1 MKTLRCGNYFVA
13 FINQLLVV
21 SVLLLEINVNFVTTL
36 TSANGERTTTLSD
49 LSTVASVSS
58 NECKW
63 DYDNTTNST
72 ICRLKRI
79 DPSPSSELFLNARDA
94 RRLDILCDDSVQQE
108 SQLPKNSFRDLPSVT
123 SLVIDACKFT
133 KLTENTFEGLL
144 GLKSLTVN
152 VRISQWNVSQ
162 TVELHRNTMNGLK
175 QLTRLELIDSN
186 IRTIPDGFYCPLTNL
201 KELSLSHNR
210 IRSTDSLGFST
221 DDDDCSFLKE
231 ITTLN
236 LSGNELQVTSDSW
249 SVGKLRRLQHLH
261 LQHNNL
267 TDLPTFMLRELKSLQ
282 TLNLS
287 YNSIDEIP
295 SGYFDYSKELRFLYL
310 QCNQIFQLP
319 VGAFHHLENLLELDL
334 SKNLLTSHHINKEA
348 FVKLNRLVILNLAH
362 NSLTR
367 LDAETFQGLFYLQEL
382 NLRNNSIGYIDD
394 NTFVP
399 VYNLF
404 KLNLAE
410 NRIHTLSENLFNGLA
425 VLSKLTLNNNLISNI
440 DGRVFKVFA
449 NSLKEM
455 DLSSNQL
462 RDTPEALNDLAML
475 RTLDLGENQIV
486 NFRPSAFK
494 NLLQLS
500 GLRMIDNKIENITKE
515 MFVTLPSLSV
525 LNMAKN
531 EIRSIEHGSFD
542 ANREIEAIRLDGNFV
557 SDINGIF
564 SGLSSLQWLNL
575 AENHLNWF
583 DYAFIPKNLKWL
595 DIHGNYIES
604 LQNYYE
610 LQNEIRITTLDAS
623 HNRITGIGAMNVPNS
638 VEFLFINNNLI
649 ASVESRTFVDK
660 ANLTRVDLYMNLL
673 QKLQLDQLHIA
684 PSVST
689 LKSAENWQVPEFY
702 LAGNLFVCD
711 CSMEWLMRINNF
723 TSRQHPRIMDLQSV
737 ECVLPHARNSPI
749 KSIENLNIKDFVCP
763 YKKHCF
769 SLCDCCDVENCK
781 CDMTCPRNCSCYH
794 DDTWTMNT
802 VDCGSRQQDRSKVP
816 KNIPVDTT
824 ELYLDGN
831 NYPELS
837 SSLFHNIE
845 LNKLRQ
851 LFVNASVIERMK
863 NGTFSGFSMLQTLH
877 LHDNKLRMLHGHE
890 FEQLT
895 SLQEL
900 NLHNNQL
907 TFIGNQTFVL
917 LRYLQVLRIDGNQL
931 ANVQLWQL
939 LPSTIATSSSSSKL
953 NVGANTKQLRR
964 LTMGRNPWSC
974 DCKFLQ
980 GMTQFLSDN
989 VHIIQDIRDIYCVDE
1004 RNTKRALD
1012 FNLSSVC
1019 SEYYLSSFNSGHF
1032 VSFRE
1037 YIPIFIT
1044 LLTTICLLVFLVII
1058 LIFREPLKMC
1068 MFSHYGFFRTP
1079 CDDLE
1084 KLYDAVIFHSAK
1096 DSDYVIKHVANEFEN
1111 GGRPPNLRLC
1121 LQYRDLNED
1130 AKYVQLLETS
1140 YAARKVVIFL
1150 TRNFLQCEWTRFDL
1164 RNALHEALRG
1174 RAYKLV
1180 IIEDSDIVDE
1190 ADDELFHYLTAS
1202 GVQRIDRNDDNF
1214 LEALKFALTSDFLYQ
1229 DTNNYTLDH
1238 RHHTI
1243 PSHHMTMR
1251 SYHHPEQMSTP
1262 LHKNYIN
1269 NSAGTLL
1276 NDSAGV
1282 NGSVGMFNTT
1292 NYRQAPPAYWP
1303 EPVDT
1308 ANYSSATTATPSP
1321 PRTTARQQIMGAE
1334 VHRTQQQQQLLAAA
1348 TMASQHNPVNQHHQ
1362 NVARQQRPL
1371 SEHIYSSIDSDYGAL
1386 DCENQLLQYA
1396 EHQTTINDF
1405 RNGPI
1410 DSSTSPAAATWR
1422 TAK

>member
-1 MKTLRCGNYFVA
+1 MKTLRCRKYCDVGQ
-13 FINQLLVV
+13 QLLVA
-21 SVLLLEINVNFVTTL
+21 LLLLGINLSFVTTL
-36 TSANGERTTTLSD
+36 PSTNDGASDRPTTSSASD
-49 LSTVASVSS
+49 
-58 NECKW
+58 ECKW
-63 DYDNTTNST
+63 DYDKPANST

-79 DPSPSSELFLNARDA
+79 DTSQSSELLQSARDA
-94 RRLDILCDDSVQQE
+94 KKLELVCEDDAALLE
-108 SQLPKNSFRDLPSVT
+108 SQLPKNLFRDLPSVT

-133 KLTENTFEGLL
+133 KLAENTFDGLA

-152 VRISQWNVSQ
+152 VRLSQWNVSSQ
-162 TVELHRNTMNGLK
+162 TVELHRNTLNGLK
-175 QLTRLELIDSN
+175 QLTRLELIDAN

-201 KELSLSHNR
+201 KELSLARNR
-210 IRSTDSLGFST
+210 IRSTASLGLSI
-221 DDDDCSFLKE
+221 DDTDDCSFLKE

-236 LSGNELQVTSDSW
+236 LSGNELQVSADSW
-249 SVGKLRRLQHLH
+249 PVVGKLRRLQHLH
-261 LQHNNL
+261 LQQNNISE
-267 TDLPTFMLRELKSLQ
+267 LPTLMLRDLKSLQ

-287 YNSIDEIP
+287 NNAIDDIP
-295 SGYFDYSKELRFLYL
+295 TGFFDYSKELRFLHL
-310 QCNQIFQLP
+310 QCNQIYQLP
-319 VGAFHHLENLLELDL
+319 VGAFHHMENLLELDL
-334 SKNLLTSHHINKEA
+334 SKNLLTSHHINKET

-382 NLRNNSIGYIDD
+382 NLRNNSIGYVDD

-399 VYNLF
+399 VYNLYQ
-404 KLNLAE
+404 LNLAE
-410 NRIHTLSENLFNGLA
+410 NRIHMLSENLFNGLA
-425 VLSKLTLNNNLISNI
+425 VLSKLTLNNNLISSI
-440 DGRVFKVFA
+440 EGRVFKVFA
-449 NSLKEM
+449 TSLKEL

-462 RDTPEALNDLAML
+462 VETPEALNDLAML

-486 NFRPSAFK
+486 KFHPSAFR
-494 NLLQLS
+494 NLMQLT
-500 GLRMIDNKIENITKE
+500 GLRMIDNKIANITKE
-515 MFVTLPSLSV
+515 MFVSLPSLSV

-531 EIRSIEHGSFD
+531 EIRSIEQGSFD
-542 ANREIEAIRLDGNFV
+542 TNREIEAIRLDGNFV
-557 SDINGIF
+557 SDINAIF
-564 SGLSSLQWLNL
+564 SGLASLQWLNL

-583 DYAFIPKNLKWL
+583 DYAFIPENLKWL

-610 LQNEIRITTLDAS
+610 LQDKIRVTTLDAS
-623 HNRITGIGAMNVPNS
+623 HNRITEIGAMNVPNS

-649 ASVESRTFVDK
+649 TSIKSRTFVDK
-660 ANLTRVDLYMNLL
+660 ANLTRVDLYMNSLP
-673 QKLQLDQLHIA
+673 KLQLDQLRIA

-689 LKSAENWQVPEFY
+689 LKSGENWQVPEFY

-723 TSRQHPRIMDLQSV
+723 TSRQHPRIMDLKNV
-737 ECVLPHARNSPI
+737 ECVLPHARSTPI
-749 KSIENLNIKDFVCP
+749 KSIESLDIKDFVCP
-763 YKKHCF
+763 YKKHCHTV
-769 SLCDCCDVENCK
+769 CDCCDVENCK

-794 DDTWTMNT
+794 DDTWRTNT
-802 VDCGSRQQDRSKVP
+802 VDCGSRQQDRTKVP
-816 KNIPVDTT
+816 KNVPVDTT

-831 NYPELS
+831 NYVELS
-837 SSLFHNIE
+837 AALFNGKE
-845 LNKLRQ
+845 FSQLRQ
-851 LFVNASVIERMK
+851 LFLNSSSVERIRER
-863 NGTFSGFSMLQTLH
+863 TFVGFAALQTLH
-877 LHDNKLRMLHGHE
+877 LHDNKLQALHGHE

-895 SLQEL
+895 SLREL
-900 NLHNNQL
+900 DMHNNQL
-907 TFIGNQTFVL
+907 TFIGNRTFVQL
-917 LRYLQVLRIDGNQL
+917 KYLQVLSIDGNQL
-931 ANVQLWQL
+931 GNVQLWQL
-939 LPSTIATSSSSSKL
+939 LPSTLLAKTSSSS
-953 NVGANTKQLRR
+953 LRG

-989 VHIIQDIRDIYCVDE
+989 VHIIQDIRDIYCVDT

-1019 SEYYLSSFNSGHF
+1019 SEYYLSSFNSGSF
-1032 VSFRE
+1032 VSFRD
-1037 YIPIFIT
+1037 YIPVFVT

-1084 KLYDAVIFHSAK
+1084 KLYDAVVFHSIK

-1111 GGRPPNLRLC
+1111 GARPPNLRLC

-1140 YAARKVVIFL
+1140 YAARKVIIIL
-1150 TRNFLQCEWTRFDL
+1150 TRNFLQCEWTRFEL

-1180 IIEDSDIVDE
+1180 VVEDADVVDE
-1190 ADDELFHYLTAS
+1190 ADDELFHYLATA
-1202 GVQRIDRNDDNF
+1202 GVQRIDRRDDNF

-1229 DTNNYTLDH
+1229 DANNYTLDH
-1238 RHHTI
+1238 RHHHPI
-1243 PSHHMTMR
+1243 VAPSHNMTMR
-1251 SYHHPEQMSTP
+1251 SYHQPEQMSTTP
-1262 LHKNYIN
+1262 LHKAYIN

-1276 NDSAGV
+1276 NDTGSA
-1282 NGSVGMFNTT
+1282 GMFNTPT

-1303 EPVDT
+1303 DQPTTTDT

-1321 PRTTARQQIMGAE
+1321 PRTAVRQQIMGAE
-1334 VHRTQQQQQLLAAA
+1334 VHRTQQQLQQQQLLAAA
-1348 TMASQHNPVNQHHQ
+1348 TMASQQRSPANQR
-1362 NVARQQRPL
+1362 NAARQQRPL

-1386 DCENQLLQYA
+1386 DCENQLLQHYVEQSQA
-1396 EHQTTINDF
+1396 TINDF

-1410 DSSTSPAAATWR
+1410 DATSSPAWRAA
-1422 TAK
+1422 K